1 MTRRR
6 AQSGF
11 TFIEL
16 MSVVAIM
23 GILLVLVM
31 PGIKNYTMRAKV
43 SEAILALTN
52 CRTSVSEIYQSGSP
66 IPPSSWGCDTAHK
79 SQYVDSIEVIPHPV
93 DGDGIIRVFTSAS
106 LGDSRTAIKY
116 ITLAPLSRTGVPMN
130 SDDQGNAVFRWRC
143 GNTADGTD
151 LTEVSFLPSSCRGS

>member
-1 MTRRR
+1 MTRRQ

-16 MSVVAIM
+16 MAVVAII
-23 GILLVLVM
+23 GILTVLVM

-66 IPPSSWGCDTAHK
+66 IPPNSWGCDTGHK
-79 SQYVDSIEVIPHPV
+79 SQYVDSIEVVPHPV
-93 DGDGIIRVFTSAS
+93 DGEGVIRVFTSAI

-116 ITLAPLSRTGVPMN
+116 ITLAPLSRSGAPMT
-130 SDDQGNAVFRWRC
+130 SDDSGTAVYRWRC
-143 GNTADGTD
+143 GNTVDGTD
-151 LTEVSFLPSSCRGS
+151 LTDLAFLPSSCRGS

>member
-16 MSVVAIM
+16 MAVVAIM
-23 GILLVLVM
+23 GIMVVLVM
-31 PGIKNYTMRAKV
+31 PNIKNYTMRAKV
-43 SEAILALTN
+43 SEAIVALSS
-52 CRTSVSEIYQSGSP
+52 CRTAVSEIYVSGSP
-66 IPPSSWGCDTAHK
+66 IPPETWGCSGGR
-79 SQYVDSIEVIPHPV
+79 SQYVESIDV
-93 DGDGIIRVFTSAS
+93 DDAGVIRVFTSAI
-106 LGDSRTAIKY
+106 LGDSRVAIKY
-116 ITLAPLSRTGVPMN
+116 ITLAPLSRAGVPMN

-151 LTEVSFLPSSCRGS
+151 LTDISFLPSSCRGS